1 LGSVERQLHGTVTF
15 EWRPEGLRCVMSVPR
30 PKVQTGPIGV
40 ERLSQKSAKGKP
52 AAAARRAGRIMIVED
67 EALIAMVLVDH
78 LQELGLVAVGPFSRV
93 ADALKVEGEV
103 DAAILDVNL
112 AGESVYPVADMLKAR
127 GVPFL
132 FMTGYGSASIDPH
145 FADVPVLQ
153 KPIEAKTL
161 EDMLLDR
168 NLRFNLHRDNDLER
182 VQRQAV

>member
-1 LGSVERQLHGTVTF
+1 MV
-15 EWRPEGLRCVMSVPR
+15 
-30 PKVQTGPIGV
+30 
-40 ERLSQKSAKGKP
+40 
-52 AAAARRAGRIMIVED
+52 VED

-78 LQELGLVAVGPFSRV
+78 LQELGLIAVGPFSRV

-132 FMTGYGSASIDPH
+132 FMTGYGSASIDPR
-145 FADVPVLQ
+145 FGDVPVLQ

-168 NLRFNLHRDNDLER
+168 NMRFNLHRDNDLEP

>member
-1 LGSVERQLHGTVTF
+1 
-15 EWRPEGLRCVMSVPR
+15 MSVPR
-30 PKVQTGPIGV
+30 PKVQNGPVGID
-40 ERLSQKSAKGKP
+40 RMTQKTAKGKAT
-52 AAAARRAGRIMIVED
+52 AAAPRVGRIMVVED

-78 LQELGLVAVGPFSRV
+78 IQELGLMAVGPFTRV

-132 FMTGYGSASIDPH
+132 FMTGYGSASIDPR

-161 EDMLLDR
+161 EDILLNQNMR
-168 NLRFNLHRDNDLER
+168 SNLRRDNDLEP

>member
-1 LGSVERQLHGTVTF
+1 
-15 EWRPEGLRCVMSVPR
+15 VMSVPR
-30 PKVQTGPIGV
+30 PKVQNGPIGV
-40 ERLSQKSAKGKP
+40 ERFSQKTAKGKP
-52 AAAARRAGRIMIVED
+52 ATATPRAGRIMIVED

-93 ADALKVEGEV
+93 ADALKVDGEV

-132 FMTGYGSASIDPH
+132 FMTGYGSASIDPR

-153 KPIEAKTL
+153 KPIEAKSL

-168 NLRFNLHRDNDLER
+168 NMRFNLHRDNDLEP